1 MIYNKHNYINKNVLS
16 IRDVYIREYDI
27 KSAGLNIIYHK
38 NYITEKEYNILKNM
52 DKTKRN
58 VTIGKWLRSNKE
70 VNKVMMDEF
79 IEIRRKFFEA
89 NEIQDDE
96 VLSIKKDAIFLV
108 NKEVFNLDIDG
119 YIFMKKHE
127 YTDYFR
133 IDNIEFYYDKY
144 NDKLDIKGVPEES
157 KNENNP
163 LIKVTKELFKLGKN
177 KDSIFRLLI
186 ELKTNYL
193 EFKLDKEY
201 YKDLLTNTYNFDICG
216 NLRSLDEIPDD
227 LKQYADINNNL
238 AFINELIR
246 IFI

>member
-119 YIFMKKHE
+119 YIFIKKHE

-133 IDNIEFYYDKY
+133 IDNKEFYYDKY
-144 NDKLDIKGVPEES
+144 NDKLDIKGLPEES

-177 KDSIFRLLI
+177 KDNIFRLLI

-246 IFI
+246 VFI